1 MSKTRTVRR
10 PLSPAEQMAKMQALA
25 DEQVEEAVD
34 LDWLAL
40 QTGQALGGLQTQ
52 TRRLKLALSR
62 ASRGDLSSST
72 RREAA
77 AQAMT
82 WARLARETVDE
93 LTHAADVLRRVA
105 EGEES

>member
-1 MSKTRTVRR
+1 MSATRTVRR
-10 PLSPAEQMAKMQALA
+10 PLSPAEMAAKTQALA
-25 DEQVEEAVD
+25 DEEVEEAVD
-34 LDWLAL
+34 LDALAL
-40 QTGQALGGLQTQ
+40 QVGQQLGGLQTQ

-62 ASRGDLSSST
+62 ASRSDLSAST

-82 WARLARETVDE
+82 WARMARETTDE

-105 EGEES
+105 EGEEP